1 MWIESLA
8 FEMLIQNVK
17 RGLDQKARWALI
29 KEPIR
34 DSTDTGSHIYD
45 ANWVEVTSKNSNKL
59 EVTGILIAIIKAY
72 LKRDLLLVYII
83 F

>member
-29 KEPIR
+29 KESIR

-45 ANWVEVTSKNSNKL
+45 ANWVEVMSKNSNQLK
-59 EVTGILIAIIKAY
+59 VTGILIAIIKAY